1 MLKQSLRRNKVT
13 RFNGK
18 GSRPRPYNRDK
29 FNESFDRIFKNKNK
43 PITELKNVTEE
54 KKEKKKWKE

>member
-1 MLKQSLRRNKVT
+1 MT

-18 GSRPRPYNRDK
+18 GSRPRPYDRDK